1 MDVPSAHRQIGT
13 HEDVPIFERN
23 LVELAARLGRPRPK
37 VQGYCL
43 FEEGTHELAIRVVCQ
58 VYGKE
63 VPPTSPEFTFEVI
76 ERNWGNGLMRVLH
89 HAISRLVHLHYDE
102 LLGTRYEHYGRVD
115 ADGLP
120 YQAAAHTP
128 FNRHF
133 YHTEALL
140 HHMQEHLDHIRMV
153 ADERGLELAVLRED
167 LQESIFSRHHLLS
180 AKRKIVK
187 KNKALRRR
195 VRELEDHLA
204 SLESHVSELEE
215 ETAKLRKENEAVL
228 GRDNDH
234 QEAFDEEP
242 TSTDDDDYGSD
253 SGDDRN
259 AILDFYAPETPS
271 EEDPEELVPHVS
283 GDE

>member
-1 MDVPSAHRQIGT
+1 
-13 HEDVPIFERN
+13 
-23 LVELAARLGRPRPK
+23 
-37 VQGYCL
+37 
-43 FEEGTHELAIRVVCQ
+43 
-58 VYGKE
+58 
-63 VPPTSPEFTFEVI
+63 
-76 ERNWGNGLMRVLH
+76 MRILR

-120 YQAAAHTP
+120 YQAAVYTP
-128 FNRHF
+128 FGRHF
-133 YHTEALL
+133 CHTKALL
-140 HHMQEHLDHIRMV
+140 HHTQEHLHHVRMV
-153 ADERGLELAVLRED
+153 ADKRGLELSVLRED
-167 LQESIFSRHHLLS
+167 LQESIFSRHRFLS

-215 ETAKLRKENEAVL
+215 ETAELHKENEAVL
-228 GRDNDH
+228 GRDDDH

-242 TSTDDDDYGSD
+242 ASTDDDDRGSE
-253 SGDDRN
+253 SSDDHN

-271 EEDPEELVPHVS
+271 EEDLEELVPHVS